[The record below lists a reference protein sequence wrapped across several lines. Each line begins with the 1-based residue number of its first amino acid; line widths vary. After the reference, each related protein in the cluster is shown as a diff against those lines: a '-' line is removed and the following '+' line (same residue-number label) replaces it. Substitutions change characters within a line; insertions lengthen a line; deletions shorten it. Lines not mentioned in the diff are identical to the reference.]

1 MLRLFK
7 KLLFLSAILIIT
19 IIWAILPNMNEE
31 KDAQKNNN
39 TADVSEDVREE
50 TANQTLPTFLSEKPD
65 NIKIVYTEV
74 SKNKKLLEN
83 IPCYCDSGAA
93 EGHKSNYDCFIK
105 ENKDNGRIVW
115 DAHATNSRVCP
126 NIASQAI
133 VDYND
138 GKSIKEIRQGIED
151 KYKEGYPTPTP
162 TPEV

>member
-1 MLRLFK
+1 MFK
-7 KLLFLSAILIIT
+7 KLLFLSAVLIIT
-19 IIWAILPNMNEE
+19 TIWVILPNANIG
-31 KDAQKNNN
+31 KDAQINNN
-39 TADVSEDVREE
+39 TADASEDVREE
-50 TANQTLPTFLSEKPD
+50 TESQTLPTFLSEKPD

-83 IPCYCDSGAA
+83 IPCYCGSGEA

-105 ENKDNGRIVW
+105 ENKDNGRVVW
-115 DAHATNSRVCP
+115 DDHATKSRICP

-138 GKSIKEIRQGIED
+138 GKSIKEIRQGVED
-151 KYKEGYPTPTP
+151 KFKEGYPNPTP